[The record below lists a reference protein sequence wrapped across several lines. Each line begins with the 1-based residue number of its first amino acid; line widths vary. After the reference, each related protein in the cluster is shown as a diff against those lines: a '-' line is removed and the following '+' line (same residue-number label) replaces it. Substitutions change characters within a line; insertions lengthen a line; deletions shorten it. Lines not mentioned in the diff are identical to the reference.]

1 MTYPFLYGIIQV
13 RLKYYLGGAKKMAE
27 DLTEKTEE
35 KSLSFETA
43 DDLTDFLI
51 DLQGQIAN
59 LTETV
64 HKIKPVEEPAEEEKP
79 EEETKEEQV
88 EEEPTKEEVSKI
100 DKLLQRS

>member
-1 MTYPFLYGIIQV
+1 
-13 RLKYYLGGAKKMAE
+13 MAD

-43 DDLTDFLI
+43 DDLTSFLL

-64 HKIKPVEEPAEEEKP
+64 DKIKPVEEPAEEEP
-79 EEETKEEQV
+79 TEEPKEEPV
-88 EEEPTKEEVSKI
+88 EEEPTEEEVSEI

>member
-1 MTYPFLYGIIQV
+1 
-13 RLKYYLGGAKKMAE
+13 MAE
-27 DLTEKTEE
+27 DLNEKTEE

-64 HKIKPVEEPAEEEKP
+64 DKIKPVEEPAEEEP
-79 EEETKEEQV
+79 EEEKKEEPV
-88 EEEPTKEEVSKI
+88 EEEPTEEEVSEI

>member
-1 MTYPFLYGIIQV
+1 
-13 RLKYYLGGAKKMAE
+13 MAD

-43 DDLTDFLI
+43 DDLTSFLL

-64 HKIKPVEEPAEEEKP
+64 DKIKPVEEPAEEEKP
-79 EEETKEEQV
+79 EEETKEDPV
-88 EEEPTKEEVSKI
+88 EEEVTDEEISEI

>member
-1 MTYPFLYGIIQV
+1 
-13 RLKYYLGGAKKMAE
+13 MAE

-43 DDLTDFLI
+43 DDLTSFLL

-64 HKIKPVEEPAEEEKP
+64 DKIKPVEDDPAEETT
-79 EEETKEEQV
+79 EESTEEST
-88 EEEPTKEEVSKI
+88 EEPTEEEISEI
-100 DKLLQRS
+100 DKLLQKS

>member
-1 MTYPFLYGIIQV
+1 
-13 RLKYYLGGAKKMAE
+13 MAE

-43 DDLTDFLI
+43 DDLTSFLI

-64 HKIKPVEEPAEEEKP
+64 DKIKPVEESEEEKP
-79 EEETKEEQV
+79 EEETKEEPV
-88 EEEPTKEEVSKI
+88 EEEPTEEEVSEI

>member
-1 MTYPFLYGIIQV
+1 
-13 RLKYYLGGAKKMAE
+13 MAE
-27 DLTEKTEE
+27 DLNEKTEE

-43 DDLTDFLI
+43 DDLTSFLL

-64 HKIKPVEEPAEEEKP
+64 DKIKPVEESEEEKP
-79 EEETKEEQV
+79 EEETKEDPV
-88 EEEPTKEEVSKI
+88 EEEVSEEEISEI

>member
-1 MTYPFLYGIIQV
+1 
-13 RLKYYLGGAKKMAE
+13 MAE

-43 DDLTDFLI
+43 DELTNFLI

-64 HKIKPVEEPAEEEKP
+64 DKIKPVEESEEEKP
-79 EEETKEEQV
+79 EEETKDDPV
-88 EEEPTKEEVSKI
+88 EEEVPEEEISEI

>member
-1 MTYPFLYGIIQV
+1 
-13 RLKYYLGGAKKMAE
+13 MAE

-64 HKIKPVEEPAEEEKP
+64 DKIKPVEESEEEKP
-79 EEETKEEQV
+79 EEETKEEPV
-88 EEEPTKEEVSKI
+88 EEEPTEEEVSEI

>member
-1 MTYPFLYGIIQV
+1 
-13 RLKYYLGGAKKMAE
+13 MAE
-27 DLTEKTEE
+27 DLNEKTEE

-43 DDLTDFLI
+43 DDLTSFLL

-64 HKIKPVEEPAEEEKP
+64 DKIKPVEEPAEEEP
-79 EEETKEEQV
+79 TEETKEEPV
-88 EEEPTKEEVSKI
+88 EEEPTEEEVSEI

>member
-1 MTYPFLYGIIQV
+1 
-13 RLKYYLGGAKKMAE
+13 MAE
-27 DLTEKTEE
+27 DLNEKTEE

-64 HKIKPVEEPAEEEKP
+64 DKIKPVEEPEEEKP
-79 EEETKEEQV
+79 EEEPKEDPV
-88 EEEPTKEEVSKI
+88 EEEPTEEEVSEI

>member
-1 MTYPFLYGIIQV
+1 
-13 RLKYYLGGAKKMAE
+13 MAD
-27 DLTEKTEE
+27 DLNEKTEE

-64 HKIKPVEEPAEEEKP
+64 DKIKPVEESEEEKP
-79 EEETKEEQV
+79 EEETKEEPV
-88 EEEPTKEEVSKI
+88 EEEPTEEEVSEI

>member
-1 MTYPFLYGIIQV
+1 
-13 RLKYYLGGAKKMAE
+13 MAE
-27 DLTEKTEE
+27 DLNEKTEE

-64 HKIKPVEEPAEEEKP
+64 DKIKPVEESEEEKP
-79 EEETKEEQV
+79 EEETKEEPV
-88 EEEPTKEEVSKI
+88 EEESTEEEISEI

>member
-1 MTYPFLYGIIQV
+1 
-13 RLKYYLGGAKKMAE
+13 MAE

-35 KSLSFETA
+35 KSLSFETV
-43 DDLTDFLI
+43 DELTNFLI

-64 HKIKPVEEPAEEEKP
+64 DKIKPVEESEEEKP
-79 EEETKEEQV
+79 EEETKEEPV
-88 EEEPTKEEVSKI
+88 EEEPTEEEISEI

>member
-1 MTYPFLYGIIQV
+1 
-13 RLKYYLGGAKKMAE
+13 MAE
-27 DLTEKTEE
+27 DLNEKTEE

-43 DDLTDFLI
+43 DDLTSFLL

-64 HKIKPVEEPAEEEKP
+64 DKIKPVEESEEEKP
-79 EEETKEEQV
+79 EEETKEEPV
-88 EEEPTKEEVSKI
+88 EEEVSEEEISEI

>member
-1 MTYPFLYGIIQV
+1 
-13 RLKYYLGGAKKMAE
+13 MAD

-43 DDLTDFLI
+43 DDLTSFLL

-64 HKIKPVEEPAEEEKP
+64 DKIKPVEESEEEKP
-79 EEETKEEQV
+79 EEETKEEPV
-88 EEEPTKEEVSKI
+88 EEESSEEEISEI

>member
-1 MTYPFLYGIIQV
+1 
-13 RLKYYLGGAKKMAE
+13 MAE

-43 DDLTDFLI
+43 DDLTSFLL

-64 HKIKPVEEPAEEEKP
+64 DKIKPVEEPAEEEP
-79 EEETKEEQV
+79 EEETKEEPV
-88 EEEPTKEEVSKI
+88 EEEPTEEEVSEI

>member
-1 MTYPFLYGIIQV
+1 
-13 RLKYYLGGAKKMAE
+13 MAE
-27 DLTEKTEE
+27 DLNEKTEE

-43 DDLTDFLI
+43 DDLTSFLL

-64 HKIKPVEEPAEEEKP
+64 DKIKPVEESEEEKP
-79 EEETKEEQV
+79 EEETKEEPV
-88 EEEPTKEEVSKI
+88 EEEPTEEEVSEI

>member
-1 MTYPFLYGIIQV
+1 
-13 RLKYYLGGAKKMAE
+13 MAE

-35 KSLSFETA
+35 KALSFETA
-43 DDLTDFLI
+43 DELTNFLI

-64 HKIKPVEEPAEEEKP
+64 DKIKPVEEPAEEEKT
-79 EEETKEEQV
+79 EEETKEEPD
-88 EEEPTKEEVSKI
+88 EEEVNEEEISEI

>member
-1 MTYPFLYGIIQV
+1 
-13 RLKYYLGGAKKMAE
+13 MAE
-27 DLTEKTEE
+27 DLNEKKEE

-64 HKIKPVEEPAEEEKP
+64 DKIKPVEEPAEEEVT
-79 EEETKEEQV
+79 EEPKEESV
-88 EEEPTKEEVSKI
+88 EEEVNEEEISEI

>member
-1 MTYPFLYGIIQV
+1 
-13 RLKYYLGGAKKMAE
+13 MAE
-27 DLTEKTEE
+27 DLNEKTEE

-64 HKIKPVEEPAEEEKP
+64 DKIKPVEEPAEEEP
-79 EEETKEEQV
+79 TEETKEEPV
-88 EEEPTKEEVSKI
+88 EEEPTEEEVSEI
-100 DKLLQRS
+100 DKLLQRP

>member
-1 MTYPFLYGIIQV
+1 
-13 RLKYYLGGAKKMAE
+13 MAE

-35 KSLSFETA
+35 KALSFETA
-43 DDLTDFLI
+43 DELTNFLI

-64 HKIKPVEEPAEEEKP
+64 DKIKPVEESEEEKP
-79 EEETKEEQV
+79 EEETKEEPV
-88 EEEPTKEEVSKI
+88 EEETSEEEISEI

>member
-64 HKIKPVEEPAEEEKP
+64 DKIKPVEDDPAEETT
-79 EEETKEEQV
+79 EEPKEESV
-88 EEEPTKEEVSKI
+88 EEEVREEEISEI
-100 DKLLQRS
+100 DKILQRS

>member
-1 MTYPFLYGIIQV
+1 
-13 RLKYYLGGAKKMAE
+13 MAE
-27 DLTEKTEE
+27 DLNEKTEE
-35 KSLSFETA
+35 KYLSFETA

-64 HKIKPVEEPAEEEKP
+64 DKIKPVEESEEEKP
-79 EEETKEEQV
+79 EEETKEEPV
-88 EEEPTKEEVSKI
+88 EEEPTEEEVSEI

>member
-1 MTYPFLYGIIQV
+1 
-13 RLKYYLGGAKKMAE
+13 MAE
-27 DLTEKTEE
+27 DLNEKTEE

-43 DDLTDFLI
+43 DELTNFLI

-64 HKIKPVEEPAEEEKP
+64 DKIKPVEESEEEKP
-79 EEETKEEQV
+79 EEETKEEPV
-88 EEEPTKEEVSKI
+88 EEEPTEEEISEI

>member
-1 MTYPFLYGIIQV
+1 
-13 RLKYYLGGAKKMAE
+13 MAE

-64 HKIKPVEEPAEEEKP
+64 DKIKPVEEPAEEKP
-79 EEETKEEQV
+79 EEEVTEEPKEESV
-88 EEEPTKEEVSKI
+88 EEEVNEEEISEI

>member
-1 MTYPFLYGIIQV
+1 
-13 RLKYYLGGAKKMAE
+13 MAE

-43 DDLTDFLI
+43 DDLTSFLL

-64 HKIKPVEEPAEEEKP
+64 DKIKPVEESEEEKP
-79 EEETKEEQV
+79 EEETKEEPV
-88 EEEPTKEEVSKI
+88 EEEPTEEEVSEI

>member
-1 MTYPFLYGIIQV
+1 
-13 RLKYYLGGAKKMAE
+13 MAE

-35 KSLSFETA
+35 KALSFETA
-43 DDLTDFLI
+43 DELTNFLI

-64 HKIKPVEEPAEEEKP
+64 DKIKPVEEPAEEEKP
-79 EEETKEEQV
+79 EEEEETKEDPV
-88 EEEPTKEEVSKI
+88 EEEVTEEEISEI

>member
-1 MTYPFLYGIIQV
+1 
-13 RLKYYLGGAKKMAE
+13 MAD

-43 DDLTDFLI
+43 DDLTSFLL

-64 HKIKPVEEPAEEEKP
+64 DKIKPVEESEEEKP
-79 EEETKEEQV
+79 EEETKEEPV
-88 EEEPTKEEVSKI
+88 EEEPTEEEVSEI

>member
-1 MTYPFLYGIIQV
+1 
-13 RLKYYLGGAKKMAE
+13 MAD

-64 HKIKPVEEPAEEEKP
+64 DKIKPVEESEEEKP
-79 EEETKEEQV
+79 EEETKEEPV
-88 EEEPTKEEVSKI
+88 EEEPTEEEVSEI